1 MLQRI
6 IESVEYL
13 QSKLTGEYHVGIIL
27 GSGLGG
33 LVKAMN
39 IEQTIPYS
47 EIPNFPV
54 STVKGH
60 SGNLLAGEFGGKRVL
75 VMQGRFHYYEGYTMQ
90 QVTFPIR
97 VLSKLGV
104 KCLFVSNA
112 AGGVNRNYLVGDMMV
127 ITDHINLFPE
137 NPLHGRN
144 LEEFGERF
152 PTMVDAYSPR
162 LRAIADEKAASLGF
176 ELQHGVYAGLQ
187 GPSYE
192 TPAEYNWLR
201 VIGADAVGMSTVP
214 EIIVARH
221 CGIECFGMS
230 VITNSTASPEMI
242 KTNHSEVQDVGNFVQ
257 PRMTALFQAIIQE
270 I

>member
-1 MLQRI
+1 MLQK
-6 IESVEYL
+6 IEQSVDFLKARLPEDYR
-13 QSKLTGEYHVGIIL
+13 VGIVL

-33 LVKAMN
+33 LVSAMTV
-39 IEQTIPYS
+39 EHTIPYS

-60 SGNLLAGEFGGKRVL
+60 SGKVLL
-75 VMQGRFHYYEGYTMQ
+75 
-90 QVTFPIR
+90 
-97 VLSKLGV
+97 
-104 KCLFVSNA
+104 VSNA
-112 AGGVNRNYLVGDMMV
+112 AGGVNQEFLVGDMMV

-137 NPLHGRN
+137 HPLHGKN

-162 LRAIADEKAASLGF
+162 IRAIAFEQAKELGL
-176 ELQHGVYAGLQ
+176 ELVSGVYAGLQ

-192 TPAEYNWLR
+192 TPAEYHWLR

-221 CGIECFGMS
+221 SGIECFGMS
-230 VITNSTASPEMI
+230 VITNSTASPEKI
-242 KTNHSEVQDVGNFVQ
+242 KTNHCEVQDIGNSVQ
-257 PRMTALFQAIIQE
+257 PKMTALFSAIVSNIQINE
-270 I
+270 